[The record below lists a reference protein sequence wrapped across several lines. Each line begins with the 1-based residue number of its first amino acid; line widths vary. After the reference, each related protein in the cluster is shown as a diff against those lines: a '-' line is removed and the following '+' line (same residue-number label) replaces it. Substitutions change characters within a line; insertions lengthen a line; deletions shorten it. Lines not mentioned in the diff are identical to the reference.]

1 MSLSSWVESVRTR
14 WGIVGA
20 LIGFLWEEKAW
31 WLTPMVLVLV
41 GFGLLLAFA
50 ASSPALAP
58 FIYTIF

>member
-1 MSLSSWVESVRTR
+1 MSWIDGVRNR
-14 WGIVGA
+14 WGIAGQ
-20 LIGFLWEEKAW
+20 LIGFLWEERLW
-31 WLTPMVLVLV
+31 WMVPMVVVLL